1 MVSIEQF
8 ITQMPKVEL
17 HVHLEGSVRPETL
30 LKLAKRHHV
39 ALPADDI
46 KGLRKWYTF
55 RDFNHFIEIYM
66 TISTCLR
73 TADDIELIARE
84 FLVGQAEQNI
94 RYSEVTFTPFN
105 QYDNNQLGFHEQM
118 DAVNR
123 ARAWA
128 EKELG
133 VRMGIIMDIP
143 RIIFPEH
150 GLLVADW
157 AIERYGDG
165 LIGFGLGG
173 PEVDNPPEKYRSA
186 FERVLAAGIPCILHA
201 GETVGPSS
209 IWSAIH
215 VADTKR
221 IGHGVRAIEDP
232 QLIAYLRE
240 KQIPLEVCPTSNIC
254 LKVYPSLEEHSLPK
268 LIAEGLYVTINSD
281 DPPMFNTTLT
291 NEYLIGHSV
300 FDWDAELIQQLVFN
314 AVDATLLSE
323 HERQEMHRLFSV
335 DFNQLMQL

>member
-1 MVSIEQF
+1 MLSIEQF

-30 LKLAKRHHV
+30 LKLAKRHYV

-46 KGLRKWYTF
+46 KGLRQWYTF

-84 FLVGQAEQNI
+84 FLIGQAEQNI
-94 RYSEVTFTPFN
+94 CYSEVTFTPFN
-105 QYDNNQLGFHEQM
+105 QYDNNQLGFHEQI

-143 RIIFPEH
+143 RIISPEN

-186 FERVLAAGIPCILHA
+186 FERVRAAGIPCILHA
-201 GETVGPSS
+201 GETVGPPS
-209 IWSAIH
+209 IWSAIR

-221 IGHGVRAIEDP
+221 IGHGVRAIED
-232 QLIAYLRE
+232 LKLVEYLHE

-254 LKVYPSLEEHSLPK
+254 LKVYPSLEKHSL
-268 LIAEGLYVTINSD
+268 AELVAQGLYVTINSD

-291 NEYLIGHSV
+291 NEYLAVHKALGWKPE
-300 FDWDAELIQQLVFN
+300 FIQQLVLN
-314 AVDATLLSE
+314 AVKVTLLSE
-323 HERQEMHRLFSV
+323 NERQLMLASFLAEFE
-335 DFNQLMQL
+335 QLNWA